1 MQFEIFRSAPPVAD
15 RPLAA
20 APLAAPHLGAE
31 EPRSARD
38 LVYALL
44 GAATSALPSGAPF
57 RTAAE
62 AVAWGSEVLGLPYP
76 AGGWTL
82 DDVYDAVEGAAHH
95 RLAGAYDHLPL
106 GERIRAAAER
116 ETDWFHGRA
125 LTEQA
130 RAEAQFSTPLPI
142 AEGAAA
148 IVAAARVHSVLEPCA
163 GTGSLVRP
171 LLHLP
176 RMQLFLNEPDPR
188 RRDILVWLGF
198 KPTDRDALRLPM
210 ERVRFDAVLSNP
222 PFGAMNRG
230 RGGRGATEFAATN
243 IAQRFAAAHLRSL
256 RPHGLLVAL
265 LPASTLSDAG
275 VEFRRWI
282 EQHHTPLLYLDC
294 PEGSYRSRGALRDA
308 MLLVARQGKAEDS
321 AERVLVTSPSWDTWT
336 GAVESVASR
345 VSGSAGVALPAA
357 VQQPGSANPPDAP
370 APRPAII
377 VPSAQPT
384 SGTLPGDHAPANS
397 AGGAVE
403 SGPAAWGPAEHR
415 SGIPGETAGEP
426 AATHRPAPALAAATA
441 TESDPSLQSAVTV
454 EVDPATDPDS
464 AAAEGA
470 GLSQPVER
478 AAVYGALDLEFGAP
492 APLPRSTPDWAREA
506 RERQAA
512 EASNV
517 FAPFV
522 VALLERRAPHPRLVV
537 ETRSMAGM
545 PAPALQRQRF
555 ASPLADD
562 AWGRSGEH
570 GGASDEQ
577 AELSLRALDAWDR
590 GHGFLC
596 ADDVG
601 VGKSREIALLILE
614 AIEEGATRILLT
626 TKNENNVRDLEH
638 ELRRVASGRQHGPF
652 PAQIIEVANYREAKG
667 EEGVLPRPAGPTV
680 YLAHA
685 YNLADFAH
693 ALIGVQPTI
702 WLADEAHEF
711 SNVADSKRGIAWT
724 EIHQAML
731 KYTARFAYFTATPA
745 VTLNQLC
752 YLYGLRLWSV
762 GAFDAWLAR
771 KTGKGNP
778 DETEEETSAAEDAV
792 EAHRT
797 EAALVGESSGLE
809 SERKPKRDYI
819 RADAFSIRTTPAETE
834 QVMRELR
841 GSGHYMSRDLWRG
854 GVSFE
859 VEWIDLLG
867 DPAALARYN
876 AAAELCRD
884 LSLAAR
890 QFGLMNEKVSV
901 TGLDRAM
908 IQGYLKQLLFD
919 LRLDSILRRADQAL
933 DQGRKVVI
941 SIHSVAGDE
950 DDAEALSAEDQE
962 HPVSHRLE
970 AAINRIN
977 IQEVRKESTN
987 GETVYRDL
995 GEIPEALI
1003 AREELRTR
1011 AAALPRLRDPVRTIE
1026 QHFGASRVAAIT
1038 GRIPAR
1044 LRTLRMG
1051 EFQAGV
1057 RDVAVISRAGKVGI
1071 SLHDVIGC
1079 GVTMLIGDY
1088 EWSAF
1093 LFKQELGRVDRTGQ
1107 LTSPEIVLNASTC
1120 AGERRFASN
1129 VAAHMASLGAT
1140 CKGSAEST
1148 GTDALEIFDM
1158 AGGIALEAMKNAVA
1172 RMSPRARR
1180 YFTGTRFLEVE
1191 KSTTGAWEFVPKHRP
1206 EPDTQMRHFLLE
1218 MLMFPIEVAN
1228 STLTL
1233 WEEERDKLL
1242 TDATREAL
1250 SARRTGR
1257 IRGTVLRE
1265 RALPRRPPMVLVDVE
1280 SDDGDTS
1287 VIAQGFV
1294 TEHMVRIQAAR
1305 GPDADGGPRTRRYVQ
1320 FTAADG
1326 RLISGL
1332 ELTPSEAHR
1341 VRWSFGVHEQRD
1353 TSPQAILEDLRV
1365 GEKIDIQ
1372 GPSGRKWKLHL
1383 RRDGRIEIRGAK
1395 ISRDQGTFMRPSLSG
1410 AIAYEAAGNFYYL
1423 AAPESLA
1430 PFLELF
1436 PVAEAGRAVEET
1448 DEPPLAAAA

>member
-1 MQFEIFRSAPPVAD
+1 MYAL
-15 RPLAA
+15 LAA
-20 APLAAPHLGAE
+20 AA
-31 EPRSARD
+31 
-38 LVYALL
+38 
-44 GAATSALPSGAPF
+44 SALPSGAPF

-62 AVAWGSEVLGLPYP
+62 AVAWGGEVLGLPYP
-76 AGGWTL
+76 GGGWTL

-95 RLAGAYDHLPL
+95 RLAGAFDHLPL

-116 ETDWFHGRA
+116 ETEWFHGRA

-148 IVAAARVHSVLEPCA
+148 VVAAARVHSVLEPCA

-171 LLHLP
+171 LLHRP

-188 RRDILVWLGF
+188 RRDILLWLGF

-282 EQHHTPLLYLDC
+282 EQHHTPLLYLEC

-308 MLLVARQGKAEDS
+308 MLLVARQGKAADS

-336 GAVESVASR
+336 DAVESVASR
-345 VSGSAGVALPAA
+345 VSGSARMATAA
-357 VQQPGSANPPDAP
+357 EVQQPGSADRAVAPPA
-370 APRPAII
+370 RPAII
-377 VPSAQPT
+377 VPPT
-384 SGTLPGDHAPANS
+384 RPSLGTVPGADAPANS
-397 AGGAVE
+397 TGGATE
-403 SGPAAWGPAEHR
+403 AGPAARSPAQHPSAIE
-415 SGIPGETAGEP
+415 GDTTGEP
-426 AATHRPAPALAAATA
+426 ASALARAAN
-441 TESDPSLQSAVTV
+441 TV
-454 EVDPATDPDS
+454 EEEPTTDPHS
-464 AAAEGA
+464 AAPEGA
-470 GLSQPVER
+470 ELNRAAAP

-492 APLPRSTPDWAREA
+492 APLPRSTPDWAREG

-522 VALLERRAPHPRLVV
+522 VALQERRAPHPRLVV

-667 EEGVLPRPAGPTV
+667 DEGVLPRPVGPTV

-685 YNLADFAH
+685 YNLADFSH
-693 ALIGVQPTI
+693 ALIGVQPTV

-792 EAHRT
+792 EDHRT

-809 SERKPKRDYI
+809 SGSKPKRDYI

-876 AAAELCRD
+876 EAAELCRD

-890 QFGLMNEKVSV
+890 QFGMMNEKVAV

-950 DDAEALSAEDQE
+950 DDVEALSAEDQE

-970 AAINRIN
+970 A
-977 IQEVRKESTN
+977 
-987 GETVYRDL
+987 
-995 GEIPEALI
+995 
-1003 AREELRTR
+1003 
-1011 AAALPRLRDPVRTIE
+1011 
-1026 QHFGASRVAAIT
+1026 
-1038 GRIPAR
+1038 
-1044 LRTLRMG
+1044 
-1051 EFQAGV
+1051 
-1057 RDVAVISRAGKVGI
+1057 
-1071 SLHDVIGC
+1071 
-1079 GVTMLIGDY
+1079 
-1088 EWSAF
+1088 
-1093 LFKQELGRVDRTGQ
+1093 
-1107 LTSPEIVLNASTC
+1107 
-1120 AGERRFASN
+1120 
-1129 VAAHMASLGAT
+1129 
-1140 CKGSAEST
+1140 
-1148 GTDALEIFDM
+1148 
-1158 AGGIALEAMKNAVA
+1158 
-1172 RMSPRARR
+1172 
-1180 YFTGTRFLEVE
+1180 
-1191 KSTTGAWEFVPKHRP
+1191 
-1206 EPDTQMRHFLLE
+1206 
-1218 MLMFPIEVAN
+1218 
-1228 STLTL
+1228 
-1233 WEEERDKLL
+1233 
-1242 TDATREAL
+1242 
-1250 SARRTGR
+1250 
-1257 IRGTVLRE
+1257 
-1265 RALPRRPPMVLVDVE
+1265 
-1280 SDDGDTS
+1280 
-1287 VIAQGFV
+1287 
-1294 TEHMVRIQAAR
+1294 
-1305 GPDADGGPRTRRYVQ
+1305 
-1320 FTAADG
+1320 
-1326 RLISGL
+1326 
-1332 ELTPSEAHR
+1332 
-1341 VRWSFGVHEQRD
+1341 
-1353 TSPQAILEDLRV
+1353 
-1365 GEKIDIQ
+1365 
-1372 GPSGRKWKLHL
+1372 
-1383 RRDGRIEIRGAK
+1383 
-1395 ISRDQGTFMRPSLSG
+1395 
-1410 AIAYEAAGNFYYL
+1410 
-1423 AAPESLA
+1423 
-1430 PFLELF
+1430 
-1436 PVAEAGRAVEET
+1436 
-1448 DEPPLAAAA
+1448 